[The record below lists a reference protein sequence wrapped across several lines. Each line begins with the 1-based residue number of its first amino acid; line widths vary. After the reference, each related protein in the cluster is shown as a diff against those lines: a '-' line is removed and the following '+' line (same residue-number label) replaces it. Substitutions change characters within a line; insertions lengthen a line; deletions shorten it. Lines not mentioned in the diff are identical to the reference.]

1 MTTTTPQ
8 ILVVDDNPDNRDLLS
23 RQLGRRGYTIVV
35 AENGRE
41 ALAIMRVQ
49 PFDLVLLDIMMP
61 VMNGYEVLQQLKDDP
76 ALRHIP
82 VIVISA
88 ADDLSSMVRGIQLGA
103 EDYLSKPFNSVLLKA
118 RIEAS
123 LEKKHFR
130 DQEQIYVQA
139 LAAEQQKSERL
150 LLSILPKVIAEKLKD
165 QQQIIADYFAQATV
179 LFADV
184 VDFSRFSARI
194 SPDTLVR
201 WLNDLFSTFDQLA
214 ADHGLEKIKTIGDSY
229 MVAGGIP
236 LPHPDHIQAVAAMAL
251 DMQRVAAEFKLPQGE
266 PLAIRIGIHTGPVVA
281 GVIGTSKFSYDL
293 WGDTVNIASRMESQG
308 TPGTIQITEA
318 MYAGLAD
325 SPGFAFSP
333 ATEIDIKGKGPM
345 KTYFLQ
351 SGAES

>member
-1 MTTTTPQ
+1 MSPTAAH
-8 ILVVDDNPDNRDLLS
+8 ILVVDDNPDNRELLS
-23 RQLGRRGYTIVV
+23 RQLSRRGYQIVV
-35 AENGRE
+35 AEHGRE
-41 ALAIMRVQ
+41 ALEIMREQ

-61 VMNGYEVLQQLKDDP
+61 VMNGYEMLQHLKDDP

-150 LLSILPKVIAEKLKD
+150 LLSILPKVVAEKLKD
-165 QQQIIADYFAQATV
+165 QQQIIADYFAEATV

-184 VDFSRFSARI
+184 VDFTRFSAQI
-194 SPDTLVR
+194 SPDRLVR

-236 LPHPDHIQAVAAMAL
+236 VARPDHIQAVAAMAL
-251 DMQRVAAEFKLPQGE
+251 DMQKFASEFKLPQGE

-293 WGDTVNIASRMESQG
+293 WGDTVNIASRMEAQG
-308 TPGTIQITEA
+308 VPGTIQITEA
-318 MYAGLAD
+318 MYAGLAGH
-325 SPGFAFSP
+325 PAFAFSP
-333 ATEIDIKGKGPM
+333 SSEIDIKGKGRM
-345 KTYFLQ
+345 KTYFLK
-351 SGAES
+351 SCAES